1 MSVAAKMGPA
11 RKARMPESK
20 IRNPKSKIGPQFAL
34 LAFLALAARWS
45 MAVPAPSYRAKL
57 ERTQYK
63 GWNVYRLTNGIISL
77 LIAPDIGGRAIQLQL
92 GDQEF
97 FFVNPDLAGKV
108 LPPEE
113 NNVKAGWANYGGD
126 KVWPAPEGW
135 MSDNEWP
142 SIPYYV
148 LDGSRFKSEVVTDTP
163 AEAAV
168 RVTSP
173 PDPRTGVQF
182 VRTYHVYAGTTRVK
196 VEPVMRN
203 ISQRQVRWGIGQLIQ
218 NHAAHARS

>member
-11 RKARMPESK
+11 RKASMLESK
-20 IRNPKSKIGPQFAL
+20 IRNPKSKIAPQFAL

-77 LIAPDIGGRAIQLQL
+77 LVAPDIGGRAIQLQL
-92 GDQEF
+92 GEQEYF
-97 FFVNPDLAGKV
+97 SATPDLAGEV

-135 MSDNEWP
+135 ASDNEWP

-148 LDGSRFKSEVVTDTP
+148 LDGSRFKSEVVTYTP
-163 AEAAV
+163 AEAGV
-168 RVTSP
+168 RVTGHP
-173 PDPRTGVQF
+173 GARTGVHF
-182 VRTYHVYAGTTRVK
+182 GR
-196 VEPVMRN
+196 
-203 ISQRQVRWGIGQLIQ
+203 
-218 NHAAHARS
+218 